1 MTHFSLFTEK
11 PMAACARKRHCVF
24 SLTGSRPITFSCIC
38 INFAVQA
45 RKRSCVFSLTGS
57 RPITFSCICM
67 NFAVQARKRP
77 CVFSLTGSR
86 PITQERT
93 SFLPASRRNVVL
105 SCVALLVAYAHYIM
119 FHTWLSPTQAPL
131 SL

>member
-11 PMAACARKRHCVF
+11 PMAACARKRPCVF

-38 INFAVQA
+38 I
-45 RKRSCVFSLTGS
+45 
-57 RPITFSCICM
+57 

-105 SCVALLVAYAHYIM
+105 SCVALLVAYAHYLM
-119 FHTWLSPTQAPL
+119 CFAHEACG
-131 SL
+131 

>member
-11 PMAACARKRHCVF
+11 PMAACARKRSCVF
-24 SLTGSRPITFSCIC
+24 ELSGSRPITFSCIC
-38 INFAVQA
+38 I
-45 RKRSCVFSLTGS
+45 
-57 RPITFSCICM
+57 

-105 SCVALLVAYAHYIM
+105 SCVALLVAYVHYLMCFAHE
-119 FHTWLSPTQAPL
+119 ACG
-131 SL
+131 